1 MICVEKG
8 WPHWGVF
15 LGFLAG
21 DAAATGLGRF
31 ATLRF
36 LLPDL
41 AKPSG
46 SGGSWPSTNK
56 VRSPIEFP
64 EDGGA
69 RGFEILA
76 STAAPKGHPVHCP
89 ALFPDTTLRR
99 KWKSLRATFTSTA
112 R

>member
-8 WPHWGVF
+8 WPHCQAF

-31 ATLRF
+31 ATLYF

-41 AKPSG
+41 AKSSG

-56 VRSPIEFP
+56 MRSHVEFH
-64 EDGGA
+64 EA
-69 RGFEILA
+69 
-76 STAAPKGHPVHCP
+76 
-89 ALFPDTTLRR
+89 
-99 KWKSLRATFTSTA
+99 
-112 R
+112 